1 MPSSYL
7 PQPLP
12 AFRDWFQNF
21 ADLITLSPSTYGLTT
36 SDALSIQASYDTFA
50 AAYAISTSPL
60 TRTPTTVQD
69 TITAR
74 NTSVQIIRAYGRLI
88 LANQGVAD
96 ADKVALGLHLRDT
109 VNTPIPAPLTNPL
122 LTLVGATPG
131 QITAQYRDSAAS
143 PGIKAKPFGA
153 ASMQLFVAFGT
164 VAPVTPGAT
173 PFQKLVTK
181 SPFFVDTSTA
191 TPGQTAFVYARWVTA
206 RGLIGPWSP
215 LATMVCV

>member
-1 MPSSYL
+1 MASSYL
-7 PQPLP
+7 PQKLSE
-12 AFRDWFQNF
+12 FSVWFLNF
-21 ADLITLSPSTYGLTT
+21 ATLLTANPGLYGATGG
-36 SDALSIQASYDTFA
+36 DAASVQASYDAFA
-50 AAYAISTSPL
+50 AAYAISTSPT
-60 TRTPTTVQD
+60 TRSPTTVQD

-153 ASMQLFVAFGT
+153 AAMQLFVMFGT
-164 VAPVTPGAT
+164 VAPITPDAT

-181 SPFFVDTSTA
+181 SPFFVDTSDA
-191 TPGQTAFVYARWVTA
+191 TPGQTAFIYGRWSTA
-206 RGLIGPWSP
+206 KGLVGPWSP
-215 LATMVCV
+215 LATMIVV

>member
-1 MPSSYL
+1 MASSYL
-7 PQPLP
+7 PQKLSEF
-12 AFRDWFQNF
+12 ATWFLNF
-21 ADLITLSPSTYGLTT
+21 ASLITASPTTYGVTAG
-36 SDALSIQASYDTFA
+36 DAASIQASYDAFA
-50 AAYAISTSPL
+50 AAYAISTSPT
-60 TRTPTTVQD
+60 TRSPTTVQD

-96 ADKVALGLHLRDT
+96 ADKVALGLHIRDA

-153 ASMQLFVAFGT
+153 AAMQLFVSIGT
-164 VAPVTPGAT
+164 VAPITPGAT

-181 SPFFVDTSTA
+181 SPFFVDTSGG
-191 TPGQTAFVYARWVTA
+191 TPGQTAFIYGRWVTA
-206 RGLIGPWSP
+206 RGLVGPWSP